1 MVQEVQV
8 QERAIHIKGMCEV
21 EVLYGTSDEMQPF
34 ANERLS
40 IPFEGEME
48 AGAVEPGDY
57 LDVTANIYRAQ
68 SAMADAGTM
77 QCRLEI
83 LVSVMAFHRRSVSLP
98 DDFVEEPLDMER
110 LQNEPGMI
118 GYVVKE
124 GDDLWSIAKH
134 FHTTKQELM
143 TTNDLNQEILQ
154 KGQKLLV
161 MKHIY
166 MMS

>member
-1 MVQEVQV
+1 M
-8 QERAIHIKGMCEV
+8 
-21 EVLYGTSDEMQPF
+21 
-34 ANERLS
+34 
-40 IPFEGEME
+40 
-48 AGAVEPGDY
+48 
-57 LDVTANIYRAQ
+57 
-68 SAMADAGTM
+68 
-77 QCRLEI
+77 
-83 LVSVMAFHRRSVSLP
+83 
-98 DDFVEEPLDMER
+98 EEPLDMER

-124 GDDLWSIAKH
+124 GDDLWSIAKR